1 MKPRF
6 PITSVLVFAL
16 FTLTP
21 FVYVYV
27 TNRGIAERDELAGV
41 LGTWTDEAGE
51 EGNFITFSVVRRPAP
66 GPIPGLELWEG
77 RVACHNFP
85 GGNDAEG
92 SWGYESWKPLR
103 LNIILPDGNRVAAIK
118 RVDRDHLLLRF
129 VEDLPP
135 EKWRDAFRSPEVRRL
150 RRVPAGAEPPQ
161 AGGKAAP

>member
-1 MKPRF
+1 LF
-6 PITSVLVFAL
+6 VFAL

-21 FVYVYV
+21 LVYVYV
-27 TNRGIAERDELAGV
+27 TNRGIAKRDELAGL

-77 RVACHNFP
+77 KVACHNFLD
-85 GGNDAEG
+85 GNDREG

-103 LNIILPDGNRVAAIK
+103 LNITLADGNRVAAIK
-118 RVDRDHLLLRF
+118 HVDGDHLLVRF

-135 EKWRDAFRSPEVRRL
+135 EKRRDVFRSPEVRRL
-150 RRVPAGAEPPQ
+150 RRVPTGAEPPP
-161 AGGKAAP
+161 AGGKPAP